1 MKNFE
6 LQATFENVLDTF
18 EKDMWGRNADVKAF
32 VELIDAIDENCSVAV
47 DARWGSGKTFFV
59 KQAKMVIDAYN
70 TYASKMDE
78 EAKARVLAAYERL
91 GIPDGYELQ
100 PQVAVYYDAWAND
113 NDEDPILSLVYAI
126 MQSVNTDF
134 EFDSGVDCLK
144 VIASIA
150 EVLSGRS
157 VTVIR
162 DALKKEDPMAHIRS
176 QKDLQ
181 TQISEFLDS
190 LLPER
195 GNRLVVFVDELDRC
209 KPTFAVRLLER
220 IKHYFNNDRITF
232 VFSVNITELQHTIRK
247 HYGNGFD
254 ACRYLDRFFDM
265 PINLPPVDLRQ
276 FYYQIGLDHG
286 SWVYERVCKTV
297 IDIHHFTPREIM
309 KFYRM
314 ARIAAYKPNHDN
326 NREFEFIFG
335 EEKAVKFCLMFIVPI
350 MIGLKVSN
358 YERYNA
364 FIDGKDSSPM
374 HEVLKDHDIGAKL
387 CEDLLSRN
395 ESFFENSSKAGVV
408 TVKFYDKIEAV
419 YNALFVHQYEGK
431 VREVQI
437 GELEFSGETK
447 ATLMRA
453 VSTLS
458 RYADHEA
465 Q

>member
-6 LQATFENVLDTF
+6 LQATFENILDTF
-18 EKDMWGRNADVKAF
+18 EKDLWGRNADVKAF
-32 VELIDAIDENCSVAV
+32 VELLDAINESCSVAV
-47 DARWGSGKTFFV
+47 DAQWGAGKTFFV
-59 KQAKMVIDAYN
+59 KQAKMVLDAYN
-70 TYASKMDE
+70 THTSKMDE
-78 EAKARVLAAYERL
+78 VARNRVLFAYEHL
-91 GIPDGYELQ
+91 GFPDGYELQ
-100 PQVAVYYDAWAND
+100 PQVAVYYDAWVND

-134 EFDSGVDCLK
+134 EFDSGVNCLR
-144 VIASIA
+144 VIAGIA

-157 VTVIR
+157 VKVIR
-162 DALKKEDPMAHIRS
+162 EALEKEDPMDHIRS

-181 TQISEFLDS
+181 AQISEFLDS

-232 VFSVNITELQHTIRK
+232 VFSVNISELQHTIRK
-247 HYGNGFD
+247 HYGNDFD
-254 ACRYLDRFFDM
+254 ASRYLDRFFDI
-265 PINLPPVDLRQ
+265 PINLPPVDLRR

-297 IDIHHFTPREIM
+297 IDIHSFTPREIM

-314 ARIAAYKPNHDN
+314 ARIAAHKPTHDD
-326 NREFEFIFG
+326 NRAFEFDFG

-350 MIGLKVSN
+350 MIGLKISN
-358 YERYNA
+358 YKRYNA
-364 FIDGKDSSPM
+364 FICGKDSSPM
-374 HEVLKDHDIGAKL
+374 HEVLKDHSIGTQL

-395 ESFFENSSKAGVV
+395 ETFLESSSKNGVE
-408 TVKFYDKIEAV
+408 TVQFFDKIEAV
-419 YNALFVHQYEGK
+419 YEALFVHQYK
-431 VREVQI
+431 STVRKVQI
-437 GELEFSGETK
+437 GELEFSGDTK
-447 ATLMRA
+447 ATLIRA

-458 RYADHEA
+458 PYADYGA
-465 Q
+465 